1 MSFTCLMF
9 MQCSVYFSEFLK
21 LCLECKGCVNCDV
34 LNQIVKNKIYITFAH
49 CVSRFRF
56 INKLAKKLADM
67 KCQILYIGCKM
78 QIQEAQ
84 KCRSC
89 IKIQN
94 MRKNGCQTLAHN
106 SIDYILTHKS
116 FRAIYE
122 LTHALYTYI
131 QILPFCSHGK
141 RCAKSGKTD
150 LGDILYKTH

>member
-1 MSFTCLMF
+1 MLFYLKKTLQSSMSFTCLMF

-21 LCLECKGCVNCDV
+21 LCIECKGCVNCDV
-34 LNQIVKNKIYITFAH
+34 LNQIKKTKIYLTFAH
-49 CVSRFRF
+49 CVYRLWLFSAHYSCQF
-56 INKLAKKLADM
+56 IFIDKLVKTLADM

-78 QIQEAQ
+78 HIQEAQ

-89 IKIQN
+89 IIIQN

-131 QILPFCSHGK
+131 
-141 RCAKSGKTD
+141 
-150 LGDILYKTH
+150 